1 MRVSKTYFFFT
12 FPVNSQI
19 TETLLSTIDSAR
31 KLNHAFC
38 LQWDT
43 GCNFQHGITNLVQYK
58 QAEGKKFSHAQLQR
72 VKDCELYL
80 TEQFDEPTLSL
91 GSDKITP
98 VAVADLL
105 SDEPA
110 RAAVQVSSSVVSSS
124 VGEV

>member
-1 MRVSKTYFFFT
+1 MAEAHGGRVSL
-12 FPVNSQI
+12 PVL
-19 TETLLSTIDSAR
+19 TELDIQYIQGVSA
-31 KLNHAFC
+31 F
-38 LQWDT
+38 
-43 GCNFQHGITNLVQYK
+43 I
-58 QAEGKKFSHAQLQR
+58 FSDHR
-72 VKDCELYL
+72 LYL
-80 TEQFDEPTLSL
+80 TEQFDEPALSL

>member
-1 MRVSKTYFFFT
+1 MWVSKTYFFFN
-12 FPVNSQI
+12 FLVNSQI
-19 TETLLSTIDSAR
+19 TETHLTNVDSAR
-31 KLNHAFC
+31 KLNHTLFLRC
-38 LQWDT
+38 DT

-80 TEQFDEPTLSL
+80 TEQFDERALSL
-91 GSDKITP
+91 GSDRITP
-98 VAVADLL
+98 VAVTDLL